1 MADSITVPV
10 QHRRPDPEECYLMTE
25 WEARRLHTFLLECG
39 YIDTERHMAI
49 HMLFT
54 NIDTFLRIRDQIRK
68 AETEAAL

>member
-1 MADSITVPV
+1 
-10 QHRRPDPEECYLMTE
+10 MTE

-54 NIDTFLRIRDQIRK
+54 NIDGFLRIREQMHQ
-68 AETEAAL
+68 AEAEAEKEAAL